1 MSKHFQNNEDK
12 RIKII
17 TAVFITFANLPL
29 EGALLAH
36 RNAEYFTGTFS
47 VTLHSV
53 K

>member
-36 RNAEYFTGTFS
+36 RNADVFHRNIFSHFTLS
-47 VTLHSV
+47 
-53 K
+53 